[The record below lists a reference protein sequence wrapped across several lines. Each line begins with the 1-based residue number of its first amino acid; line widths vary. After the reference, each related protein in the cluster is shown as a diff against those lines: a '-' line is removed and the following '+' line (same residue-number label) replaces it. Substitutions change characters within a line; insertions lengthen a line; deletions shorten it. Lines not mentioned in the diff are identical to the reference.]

1 MEHLGSHQ
9 GHNQHC
15 TAKEIQHEW
24 LAGSK
29 SQPDTLGKDREVV
42 REATGSAITA
52 WTWTDFTHTHTLTH
66 SGLLGI
72 GLNCFSWLHSWHQ
85 TGGIIVILGI
95 MAANTAVSLK
105 QFFLNLDKP
114 NKQVKEQKQEF
125 NCEVTKRKMLKN
137 NLQEI
142 AKKWAWYSVAWYV
155 SFNHTWSLCLLV
167 TEAFRRSSRSSCLQV
182 CLCCS
187 DWFLFPRFS
196 ELQMFLKLFLLSR
209 IYPSRFLGYNDNESC
224 ICT

>member
-52 WTWTDFTHTHTLTH
+52 WTWTDFTHTHAHTLRLARDRTELFFLTPQLTPNRRDHSDTRYYGSEH
-66 SGLLGI
+66 SGE
-72 GLNCFSWLHSWHQ
+72 
-85 TGGIIVILGI
+85 
-95 MAANTAVSLK
+95 LK
-105 QFFLNLDKP
+105 AIFLNLDKP

-142 AKKWAWYSVAWYV
+142 AKKWTWYSVAWYV